1 MPFWHSLGLKEAYF
15 AVMNMWD
22 SDYEILEPI

>member
-1 MPFWHSLGLKEAYF
+1 MPFWHSLGLKEACF